1 MLKEKREEQI
11 LELLEQHGSV
21 EVSELCTLFGVTKM
35 TIRRDLDKLESE
47 GKISRIHGGAVLSNT
62 DVLLEKPLYVRLNTN
77 TELKERIARKALTLI
92 HDGDKIFL
100 SSGTTVYS
108 LSRLLDNSRRLL
120 VVTDGLNTALELSK
134 RTNISIIVVGGE
146 LRSNTLATTGSFAE
160 HMIRQF
166 SFETAYIGVTAI
178 SSDGALYHGSLVE
191 IGLYAELSQIAKK
204 RVILADS
211 AKLGRN
217 DFVCVGH
224 LRPGDTLITDSA
236 APQELLSIYADLGVT
251 IIIA

>member
-92 HDGDKIFL
+92 
-100 SSGTTVYS
+100 T
-108 LSRLLDNSRRLL
+108 
-120 VVTDGLNTALELSK
+120 
-134 RTNISIIVVGGE
+134 
-146 LRSNTLATTGSFAE
+146 
-160 HMIRQF
+160 
-166 SFETAYIGVTAI
+166 
-178 SSDGALYHGSLVE
+178 
-191 IGLYAELSQIAKK
+191 
-204 RVILADS
+204 
-211 AKLGRN
+211 
-217 DFVCVGH
+217 
-224 LRPGDTLITDSA
+224 
-236 APQELLSIYADLGVT
+236 
-251 IIIA
+251 